1 MAPPPSRTLTALVP
15 GIVFVVMILGFPPRV
30 SWGVTAS
37 NDARRPNI
45 LLLMIDDQNDWI
57 APLHHPHAVTPH
69 LQRLAGRGTVFSNAH
84 CQAPL
89 CNPSRTSLLLG
100 LRPST
105 TGIYGLE
112 PAFRD
117 VSDLKMRPTLLQAFE
132 RQGYRTL
139 LAGKVFHH
147 DPHRVRDGMDAEAND
162 LGPPTRVIP
171 QPPRKLVP
179 PTPEGDHPLMD
190 WGSFPH
196 RDSEKGDYQL
206 ASWIIDQLAS
216 TPRDKPF
223 FLAAGFFLPHVP
235 CHVPERWLA
244 RFPDDDRLLP
254 TVLESDRDDTPQFSW
269 YLHWKLPEPRLEW
282 LRANGQYEN
291 TILIVTAD
299 HGESLGEHNYWF
311 EHGRNAYE
319 ANSAVPLIIRAP
331 DMRPGRGSPDV
342 SLCDLA
348 PSLLSHLSLDPL
360 LPPPDE
366 RLTRG
371 EIVPGLYSDG
381 NLPSRAVFTEKI
393 ERSGEE
399 RVVQHKAVRMGT
411 WKRVRRFTTLE
422 GQLRIVG
429 EELYDLQADPRETR
443 NLMNDPPADAPLA
456 RLDAELLRFA
466 RADVQ
471 FADLARK
478 LEEQRERLEREDPG
492 AARVLKALG
501 Y

>member
-1 MAPPPSRTLTALVP
+1 MLRLRFHSLGLLTLAALSLLCACRKDEP
-15 GIVFVVMILGFPPRV
+15 Q
-30 SWGVTAS
+30 
-37 NDARRPNI
+37 RPNV
-45 LLLMIDDQNDWI
+45 LLITIDTLRADRIDLEHGGQAVMPNLRALARESLQYPSALAPRAKTTPAIASLLTGLYPHEHGVRELLQPIKTSTPMLQERLREKGWHTAAIIGNFVLKDQYSGLSRGFETWREDLPDTQGVPPENVPQRRAASLTDAALEELAKPKGSRPWMLWLHYMDPHGVYDAPDEHRVFAPSAVDPINEDPAQEPKPYI
-57 APLHHPHAVTPH
+57 AQYNVPQQA
-69 LQRLAGRGTVFSNAH
+69 RLADGRIDA
-84 CQAPL
+84 A
-89 CNPSRTSLLLG
+89 
-100 LRPST
+100 
-105 TGIYGLE
+105 
-112 PAFRD
+112 A
-117 VSDLKMRPTLLQAFE
+117 
-132 RQGYRTL
+132 
-139 LAGKVFHH
+139 
-147 DPHRVRDGMDAEAND
+147 VRALYDAEARYVD
-162 LGPPTRVIP
+162 T
-171 QPPRKLVP
+171 
-179 PTPEGDHPLMD
+179 
-190 WGSFPH
+190 
-196 RDSEKGDYQL
+196 QL
-206 ASWIIDQLAS
+206 ARI
-216 TPRDKPF
+216 F
-223 FLAAGFFLPHVP
+223 
-235 CHVPERWLA
+235 
-244 RFPDDDRLLP
+244 
-254 TVLESDRDDTPQFSW
+254 
-269 YLHWKLPEPRLEW
+269 EW

-381 NLPSRAVFTEKI
+381 KLPSRAVFTEKI